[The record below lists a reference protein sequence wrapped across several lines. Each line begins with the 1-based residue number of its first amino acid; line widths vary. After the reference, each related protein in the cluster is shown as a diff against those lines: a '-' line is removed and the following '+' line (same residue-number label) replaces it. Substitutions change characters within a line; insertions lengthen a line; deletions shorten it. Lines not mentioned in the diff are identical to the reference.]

1 MYISKSFIPIL
12 KNNPSEAK
20 IKSHQ
25 LMLRVGMIKQASA
38 GIYSWLPLGFKVM
51 KKIEDIVRQEQ
62 NKIGAQEI
70 LMPTIQSS
78 EIWKESGR
86 YDDYG
91 EEMLRIKDRQN
102 REMLYGPTNEEQV
115 TEIFRSSIKSYKS
128 LPQLLY
134 HIQWK
139 FRDEIRPRF
148 GIMRGREFYMKDA
161 YSFDVT
167 DEDALYSYNKFFFSY
182 LKTFKRLELS
192 AIPMAADTG
201 PIGGN
206 LSHEFIILADTGESK
221 IFTDKRIF
229 DLKSDGFKINDRK
242 SLEDLRK
249 KYEQYYAVAD
259 EKFEKNEFEKMVSEE
274 NRLITK
280 GIEVGHIFYFGD
292 KYSKSMGAAVDLPS
306 GKKDFVKMGS
316 YGIGVSRLVG
326 AIIEAKYDE
335 KNGVMK
341 WPLSIAPYELALIP
355 MINKNDTSSLEKANN
370 INDELMKYKIDT
382 VIDDTDENFSS
393 KIKKMNLIGVPY
405 QIIIGKNND
414 GDLLEFKETGGN
426 TRNLTLNK
434 IIEIITKQ
442 KATN

>member
-1 MYISKSFIPIL
+1 MYISKLFIPIL

-25 LMLRVGMIKQASA
+25 LMLRVGMIKQSSA

-51 KKIEDIVRQEQ
+51 KKIEKIVREEQ
-62 NKIGAQEI
+62 NKIGAQEV

-86 YDDYG
+86 YEDYG
-91 EEMLRIKDRQN
+91 EEMLRIKDRQD
-102 REMLYGPTNEEQV
+102 REMLYGPTNEELI
-115 TEIFRSSIKSYKS
+115 TDIFRGSIKSYKS

-148 GIMRGREFYMKDA
+148 GIMRCREFFMKDA

-167 DEDALYSYNKFFFSY
+167 NEEALFSYNKFFFSY
-182 LKTFKRLELS
+182 LETFKRLDLT

-206 LSHEFIILADTGESK
+206 LSHEFIILAETGESK
-221 IFTDKRIF
+221 IYTDKRIF
-229 DLKSDGFKINDRK
+229 DLNNNETKLEKK
-242 SLEDLRK
+242 SLSDLRK
-249 KYEQYYAVAD
+249 KYEQFYSVTD
-259 EKFEKNEFEKMVSEE
+259 EKYNKDDFEKKVLEK
-274 NRLITK
+274 NRLKTK

-292 KYSKSMGAAVDLPS
+292 KYSKPMKASVDLPG

-335 KNGVMK
+335 NQEVMK
-341 WPLSIAPYELALIP
+341 WPISVAPYDISIIP
-355 MINKNDTSSLEKANN
+355 MTNKNDLSALEKANK
-370 INDELMKYKIDT
+370 INSELKKNDIEAI
-382 VIDDTDENFSS
+382 IDDTDENFSS
-393 KIKKMNLIGVPY
+393 KIKKMNLIGAPY
-405 QIIIGKNND
+405 QLIIGKQTD
-414 GDLLEFKETGGN
+414 GELLEFKEIGKETKKIN
-426 TRNLTLNK
+426 FATIIK
-434 IIEIITKQ
+434 IIKEQ
-442 KATN
+442 KAKN